1 MVTVTIILELS
12 LCENTN
18 EWMIMKSF
26 DLRLERFYQLI
37 GSSIIRVLDETNPFR
52 FSKHLDKFL

>member
-26 DLRLERFYQLI
+26 DLRLERIYQLI